1 MTKVEFCEK
10 HREFLP
16 AEMIKTTDVLM
27 RVASNLS
34 DVQEMMD
41 SGMDVNQHLNEVKK
55 YIFDFMTVLRIEEQ
69 NEEKRRRYEQQEM
82 NEFYSH
88 LG

>member
-10 HREFLP
+10 HGEYLP
-16 AEMIKTTDVLM
+16 AEMVKANDVLM

-34 DVQEMMD
+34 DTQEMLER
-41 SGMDVNQHLNEVKK
+41 GIDVNQQLNEVKK
-55 YIFDFMTVLRIEEQ
+55 YLFDYMSVLRHEEQ
-69 NEEKRRRYEQQEM
+69 YDKYEKQEM
-82 NEFYSH
+82 NEFLSH

>member
-10 HREFLP
+10 HGEYLP
-16 AEMIKTTDVLM
+16 AEMLKTTDVFM

-34 DVQEMMD
+34 DTQEMLD
-41 SGMDVNQHLNEVKK
+41 RGMDVNQHLNEVKK
-55 YIFDFMTVLRIEEQ
+55 YIFDFMTVLRREEQ
-69 NEEKRRRYEQQEM
+69 FKKYEEQEM
-82 NEFYSH
+82 REFNNH

>member
-10 HREFLP
+10 HGEYLS
-16 AEMIKTTDVLM
+16 AEMLKTTDVLM

-34 DVQEMMD
+34 DTQEMLD
-41 SGMDVNQHLNEVKK
+41 RGMDVNNHLNEVKK
-55 YIFDFMTVLRIEEQ
+55 YIFDFMTVLRREEQ
-69 NEEKRRRYEQQEM
+69 FKKYEEQEM
-82 NEFYSH
+82 REFNSH

>member
-10 HREFLP
+10 HGEYLS
-16 AEMIKTTDVLM
+16 AEMLKTTDVLM

-34 DVQEMMD
+34 DTQKMLD
-41 SGMDVNQHLNEVKK
+41 RGMDVNNHLNEVKK
-55 YIFDFMTVLRIEEQ
+55 YIFDFMTVLRREEQ
-69 NEEKRRRYEQQEM
+69 FKKYEEQEM
-82 NEFYSH
+82 REFINH